1 MPIGKKLRDDFPIF
15 RNSQGLHYLDSAA
28 TSQKPA
34 SVLEAMRRYYEES
47 NANPRRGV
55 YGLAQEATERYEKA
69 RERVARFIGAKSGEI
84 VFVRNTTE
92 ALNLLSYSM
101 QDMLA
106 RTKDRPIALT
116 RMEHH
121 SNFVPWQQ
129 AARRTGAKLAF
140 VPFETDRPV
149 GAENLGRL
157 RLAAKTAAP
166 SMLAITHASN
176 VLGTVNDIAGIARHA
191 HEEWECP
198 VVVDAAQAAPH
209 MKIDVKKLDVDF
221 LAFSSHKMLGPTGA
235 GVLYMKEEWRER
247 LPPFMTGGGQISEVK
262 DHASTWAEGP
272 AKFEA
277 GTPDVA
283 GAVGLGAAVEY
294 IERVGLEE
302 IGRHERKLADSLRE
316 KLSGLEDVVLYGP
329 KSGESGIGVVS
340 FNLSG
345 VHGHDLSSILDR
357 HGVAVRGGHHC
368 AQPLMRLLKADA
380 TVRASF
386 YLYNDTDDIDALLE
400 GLQEARRIFGR

>member
-1 MPIGKKLRDDFPIF
+1 MPIGKSLRAGFPIF
-15 RNSQGLHYLDSAA
+15 TEKAGLRYLDSAA

-34 SVLEAMRRYYEES
+34 SVMEAMSRYYSTS

-55 YGLAQEATERYEKA
+55 YSLAQEATEEYERA
-69 RERVARFIGAKSGEI
+69 RGRVARFIGAKSEEI

-106 RTKDRPIALT
+106 KKKNRPVALT

-129 AARRTGAKLAF
+129 AARRAGAKLAF
-140 VPFETDRPV
+140 VPFDAKKRITA
-149 GAENLGRL
+149 GNLGK
-157 RLAAKTAAP
+157 LAPRPDAP
-166 SMLAITHASN
+166 SVLAITHASN
-176 VLGTVNDIAGIARHA
+176 VLGTLNDIAGIVRYA

-209 MKIDVKKLDVDF
+209 LPIDVKRLDADF
-221 LAFSSHKMLGPTGA
+221 LAFSSHKMLGPTGI

-247 LPPFMTGGGQISEVK
+247 LPPFMSGGGQIANVG
-262 DHASTWAEGP
+262 DRTSTWADGP

-283 GAVGLGAAVEY
+283 GALGLAAAIEY
-294 IERVGLEE
+294 IGRTGMEK
-302 IGRHERKLADSLRE
+302 IGRHEKKLADRLRRA
-316 KLSGLEDVVLYGP
+316 LAGMDDVEVYGP
-329 KSGESGIGVVS
+329 PDGQDCIGVVS
-340 FNLSG
+340 FNLAG
-345 VHGHDLSSILDR
+345 VHGHDLSGILDR

-368 AQPLMRLLKADA
+368 AQPLMRMLGVNS

-400 GLQEARRIFGR
+400 GLDEARRIFSRL